1 MGVLTGAS
9 TEPDKTESAEAIEA
23 AKPEA
28 EAEAEASAAA
38 PSRILAPFAVRP
50 RLSRAA
56 VLAIAMA
63 LSAAAGSA
71 VGTMAASAF
80 AKPQTQ
86 FPDDGRSVE
95 VNALRGVITQLSAE
109 VAALKASVDSAGK
122 ATQAQMA
129 KIADRVERAEHAQA
143 EPAARVAKLSEL
155 VEKIERSA
163 NAAPGAVSP
172 EVTGSIAPKQQDRP
186 PVLSNWVLRDV
197 YGGRAMVDHDRM
209 GLFEVVPGA
218 NLPGIGRVEAIRR
231 QDGRWVV
238 VTPKGLITSLR

>member
-1 MGVLTGAS
+1 MSASTGAS
-9 TEPDKTESAEAIEA
+9 PEPDKIESVEPVEA

-28 EAEAEASAAA
+28 EAEAAAAA
-38 PSRILAPFAVRP
+38 PSRFLAPFAARP

-109 VAALKASVDSAGK
+109 VASLKASVDGNARSA
-122 ATQAQMA
+122 QAQMA

-143 EPAARVAKLSEL
+143 EPAARVARLSEL
-155 VEKIERSA
+155 MEKIERRSA
-163 NAAPGAVSP
+163 NPASAASP
-172 EVTGSIAPKQQDRP
+172 EITGSIAAKQQDRP
-186 PVLSNWVLRDV
+186 PVLSKWVLRDV
-197 YGGRAMVDHDRM
+197 YDGRAMVDHDRL